1 MPNKTLFL
9 KFIFKPGMQ
18 QKLRKGLA
26 QEKHG
31 PQPIHKETL
40 TGPLTTKRLSTMLY
54 FAPNHESTQHI
65 SYNCEKKVKVGSPC
79 LKPLEALIH
88 FSELPFPTENK
99 QLNIQGFHYG
109 SKPFLYKASSKTQ
122 LIHMTI

>member
-9 KFIFKPGMQ
+9 KLIFKPGMQ
-18 QKLRKGLA
+18 RKLRKGLA

-65 SYNCEKKVKVGSPC
+65 SYNCEKKVKVGSL
-79 LKPLEALIH
+79 LKISNLI
-88 FSELPFPTENK
+88 
-99 QLNIQGFHYG
+99 
-109 SKPFLYKASSKTQ
+109 SKVSTMVQSLFCIKHHLK
-122 LIHMTI
+122 HN